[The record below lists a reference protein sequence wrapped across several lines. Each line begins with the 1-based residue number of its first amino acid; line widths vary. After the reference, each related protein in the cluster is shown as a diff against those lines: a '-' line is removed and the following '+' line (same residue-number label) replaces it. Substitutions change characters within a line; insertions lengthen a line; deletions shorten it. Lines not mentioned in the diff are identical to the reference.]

1 MVDSWREAWERS
13 ALWHASRHACMC
25 GCRVAGVFVISAGVC
40 VPRPHVGLVCVHH
53 SSATLAGRGATGAQR
68 LGAHMRGWKA
78 SHFVPVVTGEWCGG
92 GSTAPAC
99 RRRWEDIGRYRLNH
113 RYSSRLLLCDV
124 RFVSPVMCIR
134 YTGVWPSTRAFHI
147 GHYEYQCTNHGD

>member
-1 MVDSWREAWERS
+1 
-13 ALWHASRHACMC
+13 MC

-78 SHFVPVVTGEWCGG
+78 SHFVPVVTGVGG
-92 GSTAPAC
+92 EALPRHVAAGGK
-99 RRRWEDIGRYRLNH
+99 IYRQIQIE
-113 RYSSRLLLCDV
+113 
-124 RFVSPVMCIR
+124 PQI
-134 YTGVWPSTRAFHI
+134 
-147 GHYEYQCTNHGD
+147 Q